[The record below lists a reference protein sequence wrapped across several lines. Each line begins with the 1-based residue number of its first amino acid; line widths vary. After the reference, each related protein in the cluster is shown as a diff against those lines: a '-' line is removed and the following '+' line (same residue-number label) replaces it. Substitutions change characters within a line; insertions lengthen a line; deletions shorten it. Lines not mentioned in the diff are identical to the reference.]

1 MIYELVLEDEKDEI
15 TAISLVE
22 DPAIEYDFVYFDKQE
37 EVKFASVND
46 EKRLVLGPVL
56 VPDKKII
63 RVDGEGKPYWVY
75 LTADTIK
82 KLSELYLQRKRNDS
96 ATLEHDEK
104 ISNVSIV
111 ESWITESRTKDK
123 SAMYGM
129 SVPVG
134 TWMATMKINDDSIW
148 EDYVKT
154 GKVKGFSIEG
164 MFGHKL
170 VSNEMPKG
178 AKFEKE
184 YPNLNDD
191 VLMKSISQYSKGEAK
206 DLLDLIHSILEFEQP
221 SITSSYPGE
230 EASGSYVA
238 PALLAEESE
247 MNIFGYETSHFY
259 ICPGAI
265 GTFNH
270 LVNEMNITDDDLV
283 DMIRAAAVI
292 ADSVFM
298 IEARVI
304 ESGKA
309 EERDLR
315 RATTLVEMFKDV
327 FQTIN
332 ERTGMEHDI
341 SYMDGHIE
349 VIKSYL

>member
-1 MIYELVLEDEKDEI
+1 MIYELIIEDEKDEI

-46 EKRLVLGPVL
+46 EKRLVLGPIL

-82 KLSELYLQRKRNDS
+82 KLSELYLQKKKTDS
-96 ATLEHDEK
+96 ATLEHDGHVSD
-104 ISNVSIV
+104 ISLV

-129 SVPVG
+129 SLPVG
-134 TWMATMKINDDSIW
+134 TWMGTMKINNDEVW

-178 AKFEKE
+178 AKFNRE
-184 YPNLNDD
+184 YPHLNDE
-191 VLMKSISQYSKGEAK
+191 VLMKSVADMTEEEAK
-206 DLLDLIHSILEFEQP
+206 DLLTFIHSLLMPEVDFEQP

-230 EASGSYVA
+230 AASGSIA
-238 PALLAEESE
+238 PA
-247 MNIFGYETSHFY
+247 
-259 ICPGAI
+259 
-265 GTFNH
+265 
-270 LVNEMNITDDDLV
+270 
-283 DMIRAAAVI
+283 
-292 ADSVFM
+292 
-298 IEARVI
+298 
-304 ESGKA
+304 
-309 EERDLR
+309 
-315 RATTLVEMFKDV
+315 TL
-327 FQTIN
+327 
-332 ERTGMEHDI
+332 
-341 SYMDGHIE
+341 S
-349 VIKSYL
+349 

>member
-1 MIYELVLEDEKDEI
+1 MIYELIIEDEKDEI

-37 EVKFASVND
+37 EVKFASVSD
-46 EKRLVLGPVL
+46 EKRLVLGPIL

-82 KLSELYLQRKRNDS
+82 KLSELYLQKKKTDS
-96 ATLEHDEK
+96 ATLEHDGHVSD
-104 ISNVSIV
+104 ISLV

-129 SVPVG
+129 SLPVG
-134 TWMATMKINDDSIW
+134 TWMGTMKINNDEVW

-178 AKFEKE
+178 AKFNRE
-184 YPNLNDD
+184 YPHLNDE
-191 VLMKSISQYSKGEAK
+191 VLMKSVADMTEEEAK
-206 DLLDLIHSILEFEQP
+206 DLLTFIHSLLMPEVDFEQP

-230 EASGSYVA
+230 AASGSIA
-238 PALLAEESE
+238 PA
-247 MNIFGYETSHFY
+247 
-259 ICPGAI
+259 
-265 GTFNH
+265 
-270 LVNEMNITDDDLV
+270 
-283 DMIRAAAVI
+283 
-292 ADSVFM
+292 
-298 IEARVI
+298 
-304 ESGKA
+304 
-309 EERDLR
+309 
-315 RATTLVEMFKDV
+315 TL
-327 FQTIN
+327 
-332 ERTGMEHDI
+332 
-341 SYMDGHIE
+341 S
-349 VIKSYL
+349 